1 MQRSSASFFE
11 VFATKLS
18 YLLTWQSSGKRTL
31 LALLLISVTAVAANA
46 TASAA
51 DLYYDNL
58 YYFAPLI
65 VSLLSLIIGY
75 RTTRN
80 TQSAVEQSLSF
91 YAYALRST
99 AALTLLVFALS
110 FYYLDI
116 FNFAVIFWSII
127 FIFGLLTISFSLG
140 VLLRKINSLF
150 IGLGLIILALGVVSD
165 AVLVLGKL
173 VDSIYLS
180 SSVDPIE
187 IILSLSMLFL
197 GFILLLIAETQQST
211 VRNKRFLNFAL
222 NKLDARYLLP
232 GEAVSVLAV
241 SLRSTWY
248 LRRLFILVLIAAVVV
263 LLITNSNSASVLIF
277 VATTLSIINAAMLVK
292 ASEGAEV
299 ITTWSNRRAKVYGL
313 TFVSSAISL
322 LFCAL
327 LFNTVAQLN
336 HFVFSAIFSVLC
348 AATISTATIDT
359 SRYLSY
365 SVVISIILVSVAAA
379 FSVFDI
385 TINEIGLAAAWLI
398 SLFILQ
404 SLLLRN
410 KLQ

>member
-18 YLLTWQSSGKRTL
+18 YLFTWQNSGKRTL

-127 FIFGLLTISFSLG
+127 FIIGLLTISFSLG

-248 LRRLFILVLIAAVVV
+248 LRRLFILVLIAAVV
-263 LLITNSNSASVLIF
+263 LLITNSNSASILIF

-299 ITTWSNRRAKVYGL
+299 ITTWSNRRARVYGL

-327 LFNTVAQLN
+327 LFNTIAQLN

>member
-18 YLLTWQSSGKRTL
+18 YLLTWQNSGKRTL

-127 FIFGLLTISFSLG
+127 FIIGLLTISFSLG

-248 LRRLFILVLIAAVVV
+248 LRRLLILVLTAAVV

-365 SVVISIILVSVAAA
+365 SVVFSIIFVSVAAA

-398 SLFILQ
+398 SLFVLQ

>member
-75 RTTRN
+75 RTTRY

-222 NKLDARYLLP
+222 NELDARYLLP

-248 LRRLFILVLIAAVVV
+248 LRRLLILVLTAAVV
-263 LLITNSNSASVLIF
+263 LLITNSNFASVLIF